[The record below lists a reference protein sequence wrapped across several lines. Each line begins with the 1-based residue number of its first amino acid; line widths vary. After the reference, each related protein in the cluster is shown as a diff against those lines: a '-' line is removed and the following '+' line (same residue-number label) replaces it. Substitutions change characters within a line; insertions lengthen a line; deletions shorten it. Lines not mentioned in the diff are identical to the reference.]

1 MLCFCFFQTQH
12 NFLQHLLKY
21 MYANFLKYFF
31 LGNELIWG
39 ERTTLK
45 EKKQRAK
52 E

>member
-1 MLCFCFFQTQH
+1 
-12 NFLQHLLKY
+12 